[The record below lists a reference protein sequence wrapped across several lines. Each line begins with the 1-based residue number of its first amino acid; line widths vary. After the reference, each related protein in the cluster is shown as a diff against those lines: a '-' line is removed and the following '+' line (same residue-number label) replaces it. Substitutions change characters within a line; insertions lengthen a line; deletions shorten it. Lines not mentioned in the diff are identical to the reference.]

1 MIYSPEAIEACVKL
15 SDRYISD
22 RFLPDKAIDLMD
34 EAGSRV
40 HMHNLDVPDVI
51 VEIEEKIEKIKSQ
64 KNQVVQNQKYEE
76 AAQLR
81 DTEKKL
87 LTELDIQK
95 NKWVEDSKKKRHKVD
110 EKNIA
115 EVISMVTGIPL
126 ERVEQNESSRLLGMP
141 KKLSEKVVGQD
152 NAIDKL
158 VRAIKR
164 TRVGLKDPKKPIG
177 TFIFLGPTGVGK
189 TELAKVLANNL
200 FDKDDA
206 LIRVDMSEYMEKFSI
221 SRLVGAPPGYV
232 GYEE

>member
-1 MIYSPEAIEACVKL
+1 
-15 SDRYISD
+15 
-22 RFLPDKAIDLMD
+22 MD

-40 HMHNLDVPDVI
+40 HMHNLDVPEVI
-51 VEIEEKIEKIKSQ
+51 IDIENKIEEIKSQ

-87 LTELDIQK
+87 LAELDVQK
-95 NKWVEDSKKKRHKVD
+95 KKWIEESKKKRHKVE

-126 ERVEQNESSRLLGMP
+126 ERIEQNESSRLMSMS
-141 KKLSEKVVGQD
+141 KTLSKKVVGQD
-152 NAIDKL
+152 DAIDKL

-177 TFIFLGPTGVGK
+177 SFIFLGPTGVGK
-189 TELAKVLANNL
+189 TELAKVLANEL

-221 SRLVGAPPGYV
+221 SRLVGASSWICWLRRRRSIK
-232 GYEE
+232 

>member
-1 MIYSPEAIEACVKL
+1 
-15 SDRYISD
+15 
-22 RFLPDKAIDLMD
+22 
-34 EAGSRV
+34 
-40 HMHNLDVPDVI
+40 MHNLDVPDVI
-51 VEIEEKIEKIKSQ
+51 IDIENKIEEIKSQ

-87 LTELDIQK
+87 LAELDIQK
-95 NKWVEDSKKKRHKVD
+95 KKWIEESKKKRHKGYV
-110 EKNIA
+110 KNISVVVA
-115 EVISMVTGIPL
+115 MITGIPV
-126 ERVEQNESSRLLGMP
+126 ERSEENESSRLLGMTDT
-141 KKLSEKVVGQD
+141 LSEKVIGQD

-177 TFIFLGPTGVGK
+177 SFIFLGPTGVGK
-189 TELAKVLANNL
+189 TELAKVLANYL

-232 GYEE
+232 GYEEGGQLSEKVRRNPYSCLLYTSPSPRDRG

>member
-1 MIYSPEAIEACVKL
+1 
-15 SDRYISD
+15 
-22 RFLPDKAIDLMD
+22 MD

-95 NKWVEDSKKKRHKVD
+95 KKWVEDSKKKRHKVD

-126 ERVEQNESSRLLGMP
+126 ERVEQNESSRLL
-141 KKLSEKVVGQD
+141 S
-152 NAIDKL
+152 
-158 VRAIKR
+158 
-164 TRVGLKDPKKPIG
+164 
-177 TFIFLGPTGVGK
+177 
-189 TELAKVLANNL
+189 
-200 FDKDDA
+200 
-206 LIRVDMSEYMEKFSI
+206 LIQI
-221 SRLVGAPPGYV
+221 
-232 GYEE
+232 